1 MFGTILNGCSK
12 NDVSIPQEAAG
23 SYVYECIKC
32 NDYEVGDTFF
42 YGAEILSFNP
52 RTVSSSKRYSDTFFW
67 GGQQY
72 VVANRKM
79 LDNAVDD
86 VISGHAHLGLYCTS
100 KVTNMD
106 GLFLG
111 HGSFNQDIYSWDMS
125 NVRRTRG
132 MFADCKS
139 FNKYIGNWDVS
150 NVTNMDAMFSGAS
163 AFNQDLTKWC
173 VSDTD
178 SEPINFSH
186 ESGLTPA
193 NHPVWG
199 TCPE

>member
-1 MFGTILNGCSK
+1 
-12 NDVSIPQEAAG
+12 
-23 SYVYECIKC
+23 
-32 NDYEVGDTFF
+32 
-42 YGAEILSFNP
+42 
-52 RTVSSSKRYSDTFFW
+52 
-67 GGQQY
+67 
-72 VVANRKM
+72 
-79 LDNAVDD
+79 
-86 VISGHAHLGLYCTS
+86 
-100 KVTNMD
+100 
-106 GLFLG
+106 
-111 HGSFNQDIYSWDMS
+111 MS

-173 VSDTD
+173 VSNTD
-178 SEPINFSH
+178 SEPINFSY
-186 ESGLTPA
+186 ESGLFPE